1 MVSGRL
7 GLAGAHAP
15 NSVTV
20 KALVLEVD
28 TEIAQAPLQRLEAS
42 HVRMDILQRTGIAAI
57 TVLFRDSGAIGRLGR
72 PAVKHAARGRS
83 LGHGT
88 VTILPHTAVGQIVWA
103 LHWRKR
109 NV

>member
-1 MVSGRL
+1 MLRL
-7 GLAGAHAP
+7 
-15 NSVTV
+15 V
-20 KALVLEVD
+20 
-28 TEIAQAPLQRLEAS
+28 IFAQARDLRYFLHLARFQ
-42 HVRMDILQRTGIAAI
+42 DIFLSPQ
-57 TVLFRDSGAIGRLGR
+57 FKDSGAIGRLGR